1 MHVVDY
7 LRVAGTPNDLRVFAA
22 RSRRQKVD
30 CTELLS
36 FISDEKCKLRPGPY
50 GCSHIITGS
59 GFGAFRLPQNLGSG
73 QRVEAD
79 PVILGVA
86 GRLQNGRKDDK

>member
-36 FISDEKCKLRPGPY
+36 FISDEQGKIPLARR
-50 GCSHIITGS
+50 GCLSFIIGS
-59 GFGAFRLPQNLGSG
+59 GVGRSSVPQNPGIG
-73 QRVEAD
+73 QKEYPDRN
-79 PVILGVA
+79 ILGR
-86 GRLQNGRKDDK
+86 GSRRGKSRK